1 MPRSSKCVC
10 VSDRNRNKKRERGS
24 AKRWLQTHT
33 HTRGSLVR
41 FYFFFLSLPLRWFVC
56 APLHANTHRE
66 PHNYFTLYP
75 PQYEITAYRHVLQ
88 CTLVMKVNAGWR
100 GIREREYGGK
110 RCKKNFVRTL
120 SLWHFHTK
128 NLLWCLQ
135 HDYMLWSMN
144 LSAHVRLCDMC
155 LFLDEAIRGNYNATV
170 STASFA
176 SLCSSSCTMRGKQWC
191 FFFSPLNSLSF
202 FYQVSL
208 HGYNE
213 PHHSDTWVQQRESHC
228 RQAIET
234 GEKGN
239 RRRVGWGSV
248 EWWQANRELFFAVF
262 PWLFTII
269 GGHCE
274 EDSCS

>member
-1 MPRSSKCVC
+1 MQGGGASGKENMGGRDVKKFLLGLYHYGIFIPKTYYDVC
-10 VSDRNRNKKRERGS
+10 SM
-24 AKRWLQTHT
+24 
-33 HTRGSLVR
+33 
-41 FYFFFLSLPLRWFVC
+41 
-56 APLHANTHRE
+56 
-66 PHNYFTLYP
+66 
-75 PQYEITAYRHVLQ
+75 ITCCGVWIYL
-88 CTLVMKVNAGWR
+88 
-100 GIREREYGGK
+100 
-110 RCKKNFVRTL
+110 
-120 SLWHFHTK
+120 
-128 NLLWCLQ
+128 
-135 HDYMLWSMN
+135 
-144 LSAHVRLCDMC
+144 HVRLCDMC

-274 EDSCS
+274 EDSWS

>member
-1 MPRSSKCVC
+1 
-10 VSDRNRNKKRERGS
+10 
-24 AKRWLQTHT
+24 
-33 HTRGSLVR
+33 
-41 FYFFFLSLPLRWFVC
+41 
-56 APLHANTHRE
+56 
-66 PHNYFTLYP
+66 
-75 PQYEITAYRHVLQ
+75 
-88 CTLVMKVNAGWR
+88 
-100 GIREREYGGK
+100 
-110 RCKKNFVRTL
+110 
-120 SLWHFHTK
+120 
-128 NLLWCLQ
+128 
-135 HDYMLWSMN
+135 MN

-176 SLCSSSCTMRGKQWC
+176 SLCSSSCTMRGKRC
-191 FFFSPLNSLSF
+191 FFSPLHSLSF

-248 EWWQANRELFFAVF
+248 DDDRETGNFFLLSF
-262 PWLFTII
+262 
-269 GGHCE
+269 H
-274 EDSCS
+274 DCSLLLEAIARKTVEVNNSDDLLVRKLGFLS